1 MPRDVGE
8 GRRKEGGEEGRR
20 QGPSHIAKD
29 GTHLTGRVVLV
40 WRCGCRHTDFLLIII
55 KALLARRKDLKVV
68 LMSATL
74 QASLFSQYFDGCP
87 AIHVPGR

>member
-1 MPRDVGE
+1 
-8 GRRKEGGEEGRR
+8 
-20 QGPSHIAKD
+20 
-29 GTHLTGRVVLV
+29 
-40 WRCGCRHTDFLLIII
+40 LLIII